1 MAKEKKK
8 GGGKILLVLVLLVI
22 IVLAVLYF
30 FGDGLGFGKGNGDAV
45 PADATVSETEETTE
59 TTAEQET
66 LFAEVTVDGE
76 GYLYNNQSRTLDEL
90 ITEITKTEG
99 EIEVHILLSDTATL
113 AAREALESRLD
124 EENIPHIIVEYAE

>member
-1 MAKEKKK
+1 MAKAKKK
-8 GGGKILLVLVLLVI
+8 GGGKILLVIVSLVI
-22 IVLAVLYF
+22 IVLVILYF
-30 FGDGLGFGKGNGDAV
+30 FGDGFGFGGGDGDAV

-76 GYLYNNQSRTLDEL
+76 EYLYNNQSRTLDEL

-113 AAREALESRLD
+113 AAREALETRLD

>member
-8 GGGKILLVLVLLVI
+8 SGGKILLVVVLLVI
-22 IVLAVLYF
+22 IVLVIIYF
-30 FGDGLGFGKGNGDAV
+30 FGNGFGFGKGGGDAV
-45 PADATVSETEETTE
+45 PADVTVSETTEETT
-59 TTAEQET
+59 ALQET

-76 GYLYNNQSRTLDEL
+76 EYLYNNQSRALDEL

-113 AAREALESRLD
+113 AAREALETRLD
-124 EENIPHIIVEYAE
+124 EENIPHSIVEYAE